1 MQTNKQKWYRGV
13 LRSLLYH
20 KTSTKKKQKK
30 NKKKGFLKEKTEP
43 FNMDVT

>member
-30 NKKKGFLKEKTEP
+30 KQKKRIIERKNGAL
-43 FNMDVT
+43 

>member
-20 KTSTKKKQKK
+20 KTSTKKK
-30 NKKKGFLKEKTEP
+30 KKKGFLKEKTEP

>member
-20 KTSTKKKQKK
+20 KTSTKKNK
-30 NKKKGFLKEKTEP
+30 KKKGFLKEKTEP

>member
-20 KTSTKKKQKK
+20 KTSTKKK
-30 NKKKGFLKEKTEP
+30 KKKKKKRILERKNGAL
-43 FNMDVT
+43 

>member
-20 KTSTKKKQKK
+20 KTSTKKKKK
-30 NKKKGFLKEKTEP
+30 KKKKKGFLKEKTEP

>member
-20 KTSTKKKQKK
+20 KTSTKKKKK
-30 NKKKGFLKEKTEP
+30 KKKGFLKEKTEP